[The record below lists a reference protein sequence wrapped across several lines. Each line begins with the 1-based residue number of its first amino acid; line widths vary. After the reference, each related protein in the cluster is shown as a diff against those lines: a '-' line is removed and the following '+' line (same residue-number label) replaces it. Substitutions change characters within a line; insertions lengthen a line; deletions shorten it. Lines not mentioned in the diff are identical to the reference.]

1 MIGIS
6 VRLKDERGTCHY
18 RHSVDDIVSECV
30 EKKIGGAVI
39 ITAGGKK
46 IGEPGREVVAQASI
60 NFADDENF
68 LTLTEKA
75 GYNIAAEI
83 LGMGSS
89 TSRAC
94 IRKLNTRKR

>member
-1 MIGIS
+1 
-6 VRLKDERGTCHY
+6 
-18 RHSVDDIVSECV
+18 
-30 EKKIGGAVI
+30 
-39 ITAGGKK
+39 
-46 IGEPGREVVAQASI
+46 VAQASI